1 VSARAFLGASLAAL
15 TLICVVLLAV
25 HGAGEDG
32 LRVVVRAT
40 ARTSVVLFA
49 AAFAA
54 SGLRRLWR
62 APATAWLVRR
72 RRQVGLA
79 FAYSH
84 ALHLAAILG
93 LVATVPA
100 FGPSVSWVTIAG
112 GGSGYLLIAAMA
124 ATSSDAALKRLGTRR
139 WRALHLTGLWVVFG
153 IFAQSYLP
161 RALANPYYV
170 PAAALLV
177 GALVVRLLP
186 TRARVS

>member
-1 VSARAFLGASLAAL
+1 LSGRAFLAASLAAL
-15 TLICVVLLAV
+15 TLMCVALLVL

-40 ARTSVVLFA
+40 ARTSVVLFC

-54 SGLRRLWR
+54 GGLRRLWR
-62 APATAWLVRR
+62 APASAWLVRC

-100 FGPSVSWVTIAG
+100 FGPSVSWITIVG
-112 GGSGYLLIAAMA
+112 GGTGYLLIAAMA
-124 ATSSDAALKRLGTRR
+124 ATSTDSALKRLGPRR
-139 WRALHLTGLWVVFG
+139 WRALHLAGLWVVFG
-153 IFAQSYLP
+153 IFAQSYVP
-161 RALANPYYV
+161 RALSNPNYV
-170 PAAALLV
+170 APAALLV
-177 GALVVRLLP
+177 AALVVRLLP

>member
-1 VSARAFLGASLAAL
+1 MSGRAFLSASALAL
-15 TLICVVLLAV
+15 TLMCVALLALY
-25 HGAGEDG
+25 GAGEDG

-62 APATAWLVRR
+62 APWSAWLLRC

-84 ALHLAAILG
+84 LLHLLAILA
-93 LVATVPA
+93 LVFTVPS
-100 FGPSVSWVTIAG
+100 FGPTVSPVTVIG
-112 GGSGYLLIAAMA
+112 GGAGYVLIAAMA
-124 ATSSDAALKRLGTRR
+124 ATSTDAALKRLGRRR
-139 WRALHLTGLWVVFG
+139 WRALHLAGLWVVFG

-161 RALANPYYV
+161 RALHNPNYV
-170 PAAALLV
+170 PPAAILIAALI
-177 GALVVRLLP
+177 VRLLP
-186 TRARVS
+186 TRARVN